1 MTDSFRSREIRLSKL
16 RNSRLASRS
25 MVLAR
30 ISTALIG
37 WRRCACLALI
47 LTAISAESSAIQII
61 DLQKPDETAAQNIAQ
76 IALRAQ
82 NSNDYPFAAQQ
93 WEKLLTSFPT
103 SKLAGKAHYNAG
115 VCYVQIQDFKSAATQ
130 LTAAISKLTGD
141 DTELQPQAYLFLGFS
156 QLRAGQALN
165 GQTDP
170 ASTKEANILLTTA
183 AKTLADLLKKFPDF
197 VDADQACYFQG
208 NAFEELDQLEEA
220 EKSYAK
226 MIGYPKQT
234 FKLDCLFAIGNVNER
249 LGRFSIALEYYE
261 KFRSAA
267 AEAGGHPLLDE
278 VNFRTAK
285 TQIAMAVVATNSG
298 DAAAAVKGYQSAES
312 LFGALA
318 DQDKTGKTPEFLA
331 MSDEA
336 QYQQAYCLTQLSQFD
351 RAAQVYEAVAA
362 RADSPFRTQA
372 LVYAGRSYL
381 QAKKIDLAIASFEKG
396 IATKSPFAIEGAV
409 SLSNVY
415 LKNNKFQSAFELA
428 DQWIKNSEG
437 SPLLPLLMADRA
449 DAAYQMEDKRAQSP
463 ALFLEIVD
471 KYPAHS
477 VAPSA
482 LYNAAYASLELS
494 DFDNAIKYATQF
506 TTAYPQSDFLA
517 DTLEVKA
524 DALLL
529 NNDAA
534 AAEIEFDQLI
544 GKFGTHEKSNRWRLR
559 SAVAKFL
566 LEKYQATIDL
576 LQPAL
581 ATFTE
586 AKQLAEAAHWIGASQ
601 FNLGQFEPAIE
612 SLKKSIAAPEQWR
625 SADETL
631 LTLARAQFKAN
642 QPDAAK
648 VTLQQMMTQY
658 KDSPLLGKAYF
669 SLGEHAYQA
678 EQFDVALENFQRV
691 IALSPDPD
699 LTPNALFN
707 AAWSQLKLEK
717 FAESEALF
725 TKLLTDFPQHAL
737 ADEAK
742 IGRGAARRKTGKM
755 QESIADL
762 TAFLASNPTGQAK
775 FNAMYELGLA
785 QVETKLWPEA
795 VKTFESL
802 LAEDPNSPRADR
814 YHYELAWAL
823 RSFDQPAA
831 ALVHFTSIAEKLP
844 TSPLA
849 AEANFHLGTAAYEQ
863 DQFPAAIAAY
873 EKCVAAEDAGI
884 VREKALYKLGWA
896 HYKQDQFETANVK
909 FAKQIELFPAGEL
922 AADGKFMVAESQFR
936 QKKYESALVAYRV
949 AKPAIEAAIKAA
961 GNIDPK
967 IESLTLLHGAQA
979 ANQTKQYAE
988 ALNLIMPLTTA
999 QVDKSFQADAWLEV
1013 GTANDGLG
1021 NVVEALAAWNRAKE
1035 QSDGTTGARAAC
1047 MIGDQLFKQ
1056 KKFAAAINEF
1066 KEVNYRFSGEGML
1079 PETKPWVA
1087 YALYEGA
1094 RCSFVQVADAPAGKK
1109 SALIAEAI
1117 KQFETLVTQ
1126 YPEDRLAQ
1134 EAKNQ
1139 LEKLKKIQL

>member
-1 MTDSFRSREIRLSKL
+1 MTDSFRFPEIRLSKL
-16 RNSRLASRS
+16 GNSQLAGRS

-30 ISTALIG
+30 INTALMA
-37 WRRCACLALI
+37 WQKCVCLTLI
-47 LTAISAESSAIQII
+47 LTAISAESGAVQVI
-61 DLQKPDETAAQNIAQ
+61 DLQKPDEKAAQNIAQ
-76 IALRAQ
+76 IALTAQ
-82 NSNDYPFAAQQ
+82 NNNDYSDAAER
-93 WEKLLTSFPT
+93 WEKLLTSYPT

-115 VCYVQIQDFKSAATQ
+115 VCYVQIKDFNSAAKQ
-130 LTAAISKLTGD
+130 LTAAVSKLTD
-141 DTELQPQAYLFLGFS
+141 EDVELQPKAYLFLGFS

-170 ASTKEANILLTTA
+170 ESKKEANILLTTA

-208 NAFEELDQLEEA
+208 NAFEELDQLEDA
-220 EKSYAK
+220 EKSYAN
-226 MIGYPKQT
+226 MIGYPKQN
-234 FKLDCLFAIGNVNER
+234 FKFDGLFAIGNVNER
-249 LGRFSIALEYYE
+249 LGKFSVAMEYYE
-261 KFRSAA
+261 KFQVAA

-285 TQIAMAVVATNSG
+285 TQIAMAVAATNSG
-298 DAAAAVKGYQSAES
+298 DAEAAAKNYQSAES
-312 LFGALA
+312 LLGALVN
-318 DQDKTGKTPEFLA
+318 QEKTGKSPEFLA
-331 MSDEA
+331 LSDEA
-336 QYQQAYCLTQLSQFD
+336 QYQQAYCLTQLNQFD

-362 RADSPFRTQA
+362 RANSPFLTQA

-381 QAKKIDLAIASFEKG
+381 QAKKIDLAITSLEKA

-409 SLSNVY
+409 SLSNLY
-415 LKNNKFQSAFELA
+415 LKNSKFQSAFEIA
-428 DQWIKNSEG
+428 DRWIKNSDG
-437 SPLLPLLMADRA
+437 NPLLPLLMADRA

-471 KYPAHS
+471 KYPTHP

-482 LYNAAYASLELS
+482 LYNAAYASLELG
-494 DFDNAIKYATQF
+494 DFGNAIKYATQF
-506 TTAYPQSDFLA
+506 ETTYPQNDFLA

-529 NNDAA
+529 NHDAA
-534 AAEIEFDQLI
+534 AAETEFDRLI
-544 GKFGTHEKSNRWRLR
+544 GQFGTHEKSNRWRLR

-566 LEKYQATIDL
+566 LEKYPATIDL
-576 LQPAL
+576 LQPSL
-581 ATFTE
+581 ASFTE
-586 AKQLAEAAHWIGASQ
+586 PKQMAEAAHWIGASQ

-648 VTLQQMMTQY
+648 VTLQQMMTQF
-658 KDSPLLGKAYF
+658 KDSPLLGKAFF

-699 LTPNALFN
+699 LTPNALLN

-717 FAESEALF
+717 FVESEALF

-785 QVETKLWPEA
+785 QVEAKLWPEA

-802 LAEDPNSPRADR
+802 LADDANSPRADR

-831 ALVHFTSIAEKLP
+831 AVVQFTSIAEKFP

-863 DQFPAAIAAY
+863 DQFPTAIAAY
-873 EKCVAAEDAGI
+873 EKCVAAEDAGT

-896 HYKQDQFETANVK
+896 HYKQDQFETAHVK

-936 QKKYESALVAYRV
+936 QKKYQPALEAYRV

-967 IESLTLLHGAQA
+967 IKSLTLLHGAQA
-979 ANQTKQYAE
+979 ANQMKQYAE
-988 ALNLIMPLTTA
+988 ALDLIMPLTTA
-999 QVDKSFQADAWLEV
+999 EVDKSFQADAWLEV

-1021 NVVEALAAWNRAKE
+1021 NSVEALAAWNRAKE
-1035 QSDGTTGARAAC
+1035 QSDGTTGARATC
-1047 MIGDQLFKQ
+1047 LIGDQLFKQ
-1056 KKFAAAINEF
+1056 KKFAAAISEF

-1109 SALIAEAI
+1109 PALITDAI
-1117 KQFETLVTQ
+1117 KQFETLITK